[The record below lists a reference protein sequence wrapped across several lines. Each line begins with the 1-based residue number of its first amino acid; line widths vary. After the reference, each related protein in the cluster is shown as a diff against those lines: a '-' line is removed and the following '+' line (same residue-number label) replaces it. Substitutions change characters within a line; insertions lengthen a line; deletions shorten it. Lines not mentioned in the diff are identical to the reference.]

1 MVIAAD
7 YYNRWPEAEITKD
20 ITSGRIINW
29 LDRLFMRFGISEKLT
44 SDNGRQFVLAEFKD
58 YLKSRG
64 INHLTT
70 TPYWPRANGMV
81 ERLNRS
87 FQSAWDASCLSGLNW
102 KSCVEPFLFA
112 YRSTPHS
119 AIGVTPAEA
128 MLRRKINIGIP
139 EIPKQNSFD
148 QQLRTKANT
157 SV

>member
-1 MVIAAD
+1 MRLLREPRDTLNEVLRFTRDCPQCQATKDVPVRHDIKPTLLPSGPWKHIAIDICGPFPDGNHVVIAAD

-44 SDNGRQFVLAEFKD
+44 SDNGRQEQNSRTTS
-58 YLKSRG
+58 KSHG

-87 FQSAWDASCLSGLNW
+87 FQSAL
-102 KSCVEPFLFA
+102 
-112 YRSTPHS
+112 
-119 AIGVTPAEA
+119 EA
-128 MLRRKINIGIP
+128 
-139 EIPKQNSFD
+139 
-148 QQLRTKANT
+148 
-157 SV
+157 